1 MLVYVAHPIDHAT
14 EDQGTSIT
22 NIAREIISY
31 AEQNLEDIAFYHP
44 ASAFTITP
52 NTTPTTQL
60 NTINNTALKAADSVV
75 AIVPAGVK
83 TWGTIDEIRHA
94 LCLGKKVVL
103 YTDDPEKL
111 GWAAQYEAE
120 DDLTVIKVKLEKMH
134 LPRMIRFIWE
144 ALLAEEQVSSDQKA
158 LENKTFPQYIGTTF
172 QRAGEPYRQPIKGHS
187 DDAGFDLYVSRET
200 VIPPNSFVDVPSNT
214 RMLLPE
220 GTWGYLT
227 GRSSTLRTKHLL
239 VNPGVIDRGYTGE
252 LYSGVWNMSDT
263 EVTLKEGE
271 RIAQLIILP
280 NPSEDMAVVRL
291 MNDEF
296 VHKARQSSRGHNGFG
311 STGK

>member
-1 MLVYVAHPIDHAT
+1 M
-14 EDQGTSIT
+14 
-22 NIAREIISY
+22 
-31 AEQNLEDIAFYHP
+31 
-44 ASAFTITP
+44 
-52 NTTPTTQL
+52 
-60 NTINNTALKAADSVV
+60 

-120 DDLTVIKVKLEKMH
+120 DNITVVNVTLCKMH
-134 LPRMIRFIWE
+134 LPRMIKLVWN
-144 ALLAEEQVSSDQKA
+144 ALLEENPVSPDQKA
-158 LENKTFPQYIGTTF
+158 LENDTFPQYVATTY
-172 QRAGEPYRQPIKGHS
+172 QRAGEFYNHPVKGHA

-200 VIPPNSFVDVPSNT
+200 VVPPNSFVDVPSNT
-214 RMLLPE
+214 RMLLPK

-263 EVTLKEGE
+263 EVVLKEGE
-271 RIAQLIILP
+271 RIAQMIILP

-291 MNDEF
+291 MHDEF
-296 VHKARQSSRGHNGFG
+296 EYKALKSSRGQAGFG